1 MERNTKIFIGVG
13 AAALIAFLLL
23 RKKAAATTTGTAS
36 GGTASGGTSGGGTAS
51 GGGSTSPKTCP
62 EGQELMQ
69 VECVKAPCEPI
80 CMPKNLGGLFPKDP
94 LPPQDPCMTARLS
107 CTEGFVAKNVDGV
120 CRCVVDDTVL
130 VLDPPALGDY
140 SGRMKEIPYVPETP
154 YDASVNR
161 SGLVNLYL

>member
-23 RKKAAATTTGTAS
+23 RKKAAATTTGT
-36 GGTASGGTSGGGTAS
+36 GTASGGTSGGGTAS

-62 EGQELMQ
+62 EGQVLIQ
-69 VECVKAPCEPI
+69 PNCITTPCPAECFPV
-80 CMPKNLGGLFPKDP
+80 GGSNGTGVD

>member
-51 GGGSTSPKTCP
+51 GGGSTTTCP
-62 EGQELMQ
+62 DGQVLIQ
-69 VECVKAPCEPI
+69 QSPFPDKCVPV
-80 CMPKNLGGLFPKDP
+80 GGSNGTGVD